1 MLCDKFGLE
10 LFGILKQKSKAEQ
23 TQDRTRAEPSSA
35 PKFQPTPFCV
45 GTIGFQLA
53 HPWMIMARHR
63 RFPFMWKL
71 ILFLKKNK
79 VDPTSAV
86 LLTPIFENQ
95 EPNKF
100 KKKKKLPFQCMVSVL
115 TIRAG
120 NGKFTLWS
128 KIGQLRALKMGP

>member
-1 MLCDKFGLE
+1 ME
-10 LFGILKQKSKAEQ
+10 IN
-23 TQDRTRAEPSSA
+23 P
-35 PKFQPTPFCV
+35 
-45 GTIGFQLA
+45 
-53 HPWMIMARHR
+53 
-63 RFPFMWKL
+63 
-71 ILFLKKNK
+71 FLKKNK

-100 KKKKKLPFQCMVSVL
+100 KKKEEITLSVCMVSVL

-128 KIGQLRALKMGP
+128 KIG